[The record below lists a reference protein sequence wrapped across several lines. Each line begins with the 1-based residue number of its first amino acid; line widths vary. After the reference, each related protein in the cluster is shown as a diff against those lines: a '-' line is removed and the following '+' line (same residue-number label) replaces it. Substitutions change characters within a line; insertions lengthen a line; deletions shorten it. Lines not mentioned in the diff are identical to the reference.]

1 MKLLNLF
8 KKAILFW
15 IEMTQE
21 VIASIKKAK
30 GEKYKNT

>member
-8 KKAILFW
+8 KNAILFW

-21 VIASIKKAK
+21 VVESIKKSKA
-30 GEKYKNT
+30 EKYKNI